1 MNYARLAY
9 AQRFLKTAAERT
21 PLERAQVTMSKS
33 QLLEAIGEASM
44 CWERPEGAGVF
55 DTERALGI
63 ADRLEQQQE
72 KQAGLWEQ
80 AGKGAKALFGNKAV
94 GKALQ
99 PLGQVAATGLGAAAL
114 YTGAKKAIHEGR
126 RDFRR
131 FDPNVMG
138 YSAQRTNPQYS
149 YQEVY

>member
-1 MNYARLAY
+1 MTYTRLAY
-9 AQRFLKTAAERT
+9 AQRFLKTAAEQT
-21 PLERAQVTMSKS
+21 PLERAQITMSKS
-33 QLLEAIGEASM
+33 QLLEALGEASM

-55 DTERALGI
+55 DAERALGI
-63 ADRLEQQQE
+63 ADRLE
-72 KQAGLWEQ
+72 KQAGLWSQ
-80 AGKGAKALFGNKAV
+80 AGKGTKALFGNSAV

-99 PLGQVAATGLGAAAL
+99 PVGQVAATGLGAAAL
-114 YTGAKKAIHEGR
+114 YTGAKKAVHEGR

-149 YQEVY
+149 YQEVF